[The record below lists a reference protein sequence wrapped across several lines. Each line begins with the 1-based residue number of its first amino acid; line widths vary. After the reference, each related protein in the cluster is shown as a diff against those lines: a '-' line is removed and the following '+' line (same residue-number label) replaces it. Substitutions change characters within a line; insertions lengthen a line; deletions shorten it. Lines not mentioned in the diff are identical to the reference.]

1 MKNNYNKGF
10 ALVTVLSLVILM
22 GVLIVSYFTITNIE
36 LGTVRSAVDSTT
48 GFYAAEAGLN
58 IRGEEIRSIFIN
70 RRDVPRGT
78 SPDRVDSCT
87 GANQGDG
94 DFRCQTFSVNNREV
108 VTFVEDDPMNAGGG
122 RLINIPLT
130 EAFGGLNAIEQRF
143 SAFSRANN
151 PNSGGTEALLE
162 MVFRSRLVPLFQ
174 FAAFYNKDLEIL
186 PGANMTLNGRI
197 HVNGDLYLNSNATL
211 DITGQVTAATRSETQ
226 GGGGGRLFRRRKN
239 TNDCNG
245 TVRVRDGSN
254 NLRTIGCG
262 SPVPQSTLDAW
273 NGQIQTGLDFLRIPE
288 PDEFTPGG
296 GYWEAADLRIV
307 LNLHTTPPTIFVPQA
322 QLPVGGGFTID
333 AIRTAALNSCAATTA
348 PRIYTPEPGV
358 VAGPLEY
365 SISFRNRREGNPQIN
380 MLEVD
385 VRGLLDC
392 LHAQRNV
399 LLGTGT
405 DIDLTTDG
413 GLVTYFTV
421 AGPNSNVINTYGVR
435 LRNGANLSS
444 TIGSAPQIQGL
455 TVVTDQA
462 VYIQG
467 DYNRNTNWRPASVIA
482 DSLNILSNAWLDSA
496 LPSQTNQ
503 NVPIATNTEINAAF
517 LAGTDT
523 TGGIEG
529 TGGQGG
535 AYNGGLENYPRLT
548 ERWGGRTLTYRG
560 SFVSL
565 DRPRRVD
572 GLWPNTSDRTYQAP
586 VRNWSY
592 DTRFNDPAQL
602 PPLSPRFVALRQ
614 ELFVREFEQ

>member
-1 MKNNYNKGF
+1 MNNYRNKGF

-22 GVLIVSYFTITNIE
+22 GVLIVSYSAITNIE

-58 IRGEEIRSIFIN
+58 IRGEEIRSIFID

-78 SPDRVDSCT
+78 SPNRVDSCI

-108 VTFVEDDPMNAGGG
+108 VTFVEGDPMNAGGG
-122 RLINIPLT
+122 RLINIPQT

-186 PGANMTLNGRI
+186 PGPNMTLNGRV
-197 HVNGDLYLNSNATL
+197 HVNGDLYLNAGNTL
-211 DITGQVTAATRSETQ
+211 DITGQITVSTRSEAQ
-226 GGGGGRLFRRRKN
+226 GGGGGRLYRRRKN
-239 TNDCNG
+239 TTECGG

-254 NLRTIGCG
+254 NLRSIACSGHI
-262 SPVPQSTLDAW
+262 PQSTLDAW

-288 PDEFTPGG
+288 PEEFDPGG
-296 GYWEAADLRIV
+296 GYWASADLRIV
-307 LNLHTTPPTIFVPQA
+307 LNLHTTPPTIFVPRA
-322 QLPVGGGFTID
+322 ELAFGGGFNID
-333 AIRTAALNSCAATTA
+333 TVKTAALNSCTASTA
-348 PRIYTPEPGV
+348 PRIYTQVPGV

-365 SISFRNRREGNPQIN
+365 SRSFRNRREGNQVID

-392 LHAQRNV
+392 LHTQRNT
-399 LLGTGT
+399 LLGFDT
-405 DIDLTTDG
+405 DINLTTDG

-421 AGPNSNVINTYGVR
+421 AGPNSNGINTYGVR
-435 LRNGANLSS
+435 LRNGARLSS
-444 TIGSAPQIQGL
+444 TLSSAPQIQGL

-467 DYNRNTNWRPASVIA
+467 DYNRNTNWRPASVLA
-482 DSLNILSNAWLDSA
+482 DSLNILSNDWLDGNLDSR
-496 LPSQTNQ
+496 TNI
-503 NVPIATNTEINAAF
+503 NVPVAANTEINAAF
-517 LAGTDT
+517 LSGTDT
-523 TGGIEG
+523 TGDIEG
-529 TGGQGG
+529 SGGQGG
-535 AYNGGLENYPRLT
+535 AYNGGLENYPRFH
-548 ERWGGRTLTYRG
+548 ERWDGRTLTYRG

-565 DRPRRVD
+565 NRPRHVNGRWVS
-572 GLWPNTSDRTYQAP
+572 NDRTYTPP